1 MNDDLKDKYSTY
13 STDNN
18 ERKNKNNLKIITE
31 VNNTKTENQDNN
43 KEIRNIDEPFVE
55 YKTECEDLG
64 IDNNINVNQNSQK
77 KKINLN
83 LTLLKFMTQKIKE
96 GKSQNTYRDRKENED
111 KKIDNNA
118 NMSERLNTIN
128 YFEKKDKENKK
139 NLDEEKKNKL
149 LKIINAKKFNRFQR
163 NIDKNDNKKKLN
175 KKEDINKDKNDNN
188 NRNKEEPKDKI
199 KESNKNEH
207 ININK
212 VTVTEHNKKKEYPN
226 NIKTKI
232 KPPISNAK
240 ERSSSIKR
248 DALELLDLL
257 KKKKKEEK
265 ENIQKK
271 DEKYED
277 INNKKN
283 KEKITDN
290 GHDDK
295 GYNEKRHSYK
305 LRPRKKLESN
315 KNKRN
320 IKTNPVQEDNK
331 DLDNK
336 TESQCY
342 GAKTINKTTI
352 NDSDN
357 NDNNNTMK
365 NYFNTNDRIIKP
377 FSNYSTNSYNY
388 RKKKYPKINKINY
401 PKPISIKMKER
412 TNEFNTL
419 DDDKTD
425 MSFSNDMNLEPKKI
439 INKKKEKLDKSFDI
453 AQKEITPFTKK
464 ILNKN
469 KENPK
474 IYISKKI
481 SDKNGEQ
488 KIIDYERNTIGCP
501 NISNNNKIYNDFI
514 NAQNNKSTS
523 KAYVKKTPDTSKVV
537 SNNNTIDDNA
547 DNPKNSFYKNKKHL
561 NKTLMKPTQNITT
574 IEADYHNKT
583 SLNQDT
589 SNNKKVDT
597 ISTDY
602 GTNKISK
609 IKKMK
614 DNRQQNKIEIIFNLE
629 DLMILEERLND
640 IILALESNDNIAN
653 KCFNYW
659 NYYYNCSLSNLIEKI
674 FKNKEDSD
682 IVRLSFNYELI
693 SIMVCYEYSFEI
705 DSLSKQI
712 FYLLIELIELNHSNL
727 MIICEYILSKID
739 PENKQNIWVL
749 KLQQIIK
756 GSKPFQSI
764 GDKNKYPKNTI
775 KAIDLNASLLITK
788 LRYIL
793 QKYPTQYSEIYFSLI
808 SNLDTFSYEEIN
820 NFFRKYILRVD
831 NFEGSIVAS
840 SYLKKKKYYEPFS
853 PPYLT
858 YPSPKPYTLVLD
870 LDETLV
876 HFKIKSNKGGTL
888 RARPYLFSFLEEMGH
903 YYELIIW
910 TSATEKYANSLIDAI
925 ESEKKY
931 FDYILFR
938 EHAIIIDNDFVK
950 DLTRIGRN
958 LDRIIMID
966 DMPQNYRLQKENG
979 INIKPFFGDD
989 MDDTALY
996 DLIPIL
1002 KHIAESG
1009 KDARVE
1015 LNKYREE
1022 IVKKVTSNISKK

>member
-1 MNDDLKDKYSTY
+1 M
-13 STDNN
+13 
-18 ERKNKNNLKIITE
+18 
-31 VNNTKTENQDNN
+31 
-43 KEIRNIDEPFVE
+43 
-55 YKTECEDLG
+55 
-64 IDNNINVNQNSQK
+64 
-77 KKINLN
+77 
-83 LTLLKFMTQKIKE
+83 
-96 GKSQNTYRDRKENED
+96 
-111 KKIDNNA
+111 
-118 NMSERLNTIN
+118 
-128 YFEKKDKENKK
+128 
-139 NLDEEKKNKL
+139 
-149 LKIINAKKFNRFQR
+149 
-163 NIDKNDNKKKLN
+163 
-175 KKEDINKDKNDNN
+175 
-188 NRNKEEPKDKI
+188 
-199 KESNKNEH
+199 
-207 ININK
+207 
-212 VTVTEHNKKKEYPN
+212 
-226 NIKTKI
+226 
-232 KPPISNAK
+232 
-240 ERSSSIKR
+240 
-248 DALELLDLL
+248 
-257 KKKKKEEK
+257 
-265 ENIQKK
+265 
-271 DEKYED
+271 
-277 INNKKN
+277 
-283 KEKITDN
+283 
-290 GHDDK
+290 
-295 GYNEKRHSYK
+295 
-305 LRPRKKLESN
+305 
-315 KNKRN
+315 
-320 IKTNPVQEDNK
+320 QEDNK

-336 TESQCY
+336 TESQCS
-342 GAKTINKTTI
+342 GTKTINKTTN

-365 NYFNTNDRIIKP
+365 NYLNTNNRIIKP

-419 DDDKTD
+419 DDEKTD
-425 MSFSNDMNLEPKKI
+425 MSFSNDMNLEQKNI
-439 INKKKEKLDKSFDI
+439 INKKKEKVLDKSFDI
-453 AQKEITPFTKK
+453 AKKEITPFTKK

-469 KENPK
+469 KENQK

-488 KIIDYERNTIGCP
+488 KLINYERNTIGCS
-501 NISNNNKIYNDFI
+501 NISNNNKIYNDFL
-514 NAQNNKSTS
+514 NAQNNKNTS
-523 KAYVKKTPDTSKVV
+523 KAYVKKTPDTSKVF
-537 SNNNTIDDNA
+537 STNNTIDDIA
-547 DNPKNSFYKNKKHL
+547 DNPKNAIYKNKKHL
-561 NKTLMKPTQNITT
+561 NKTLMKPTQNINT
-574 IEADYHNKT
+574 IEANYPNKT
-583 SLNQDT
+583 GLNQDT
-589 SNNKKVDT
+589 STNKKVDT

-609 IKKMK
+609 IKNMK
-614 DNRQQNKIEIIFNLE
+614 DNRQQNKTEIIFNLE

-674 FKNKEDSD
+674 FKNKEDSN

-775 KAIDLNASLLITK
+775 KAIDLNASLLIAK

-793 QKYPTQYSEIYFSLI
+793 QKYPTEYSDIYFSLI
-808 SNLDTFSYEEIN
+808 NNLDTFSYEEIN

-858 YPSPKPYTLVLD
+858 YPSPRPYTLVLD

-950 DLTRIGRN
+950 DLRRIGRK